1 MLYKEAIIIFA
12 QCLYKTQGNGKL
24 YIMKKAYNI
33 LSTLITIFATGLI
46 LNAQTSG
53 IRFEMAN
60 EIGVAKNG
68 ETITISGT
76 TEGVELFMNVVNISG
91 APIELKWER
100 VRISV
105 SSSSINDQLCDN
117 WQCYDPSF
125 AGDYWMLGGT
135 INLATGGQTVFQPK
149 MITPQ
154 GQGGNATFMYYVRND
169 QNERIDS
176 ITVVFTSTASIKNE
190 IGVSNAKVYPNPS
203 NGQINVKDAPAGSEI
218 EVTDM
223 VGKVVF
229 KTKLSGTN
237 QSFDLSKNP
246 DGVYFYTIRSADGQ
260 STITKRLVIR
270 K

>member
-1 MLYKEAIIIFA
+1 
-12 QCLYKTQGNGKL
+12 
-24 YIMKKAYNI
+24 MKKAYNI
-33 LSTLITIFATGLI
+33 LSALFTIFATALI

-53 IRFEMAN
+53 LRFEMAS
-60 EIGVAKNG
+60 EPGVAKNG

-76 TEGVELFMNVVNISG
+76 SEGVVLYMNVVNTSG
-91 APIELKWER
+91 TALDLKWER

-105 SSSSINDQLCDN
+105 SNASIADQLCDN

-125 AGDYWMLGGT
+125 AGDFWMLGGT
-135 INLATGGQTVFQPK
+135 INLPVGGQTVFEPK

-169 QNERIDS
+169 ENERIDS

-190 IGVSNAKVYPNPS
+190 IGVTNSKVYPNPS
-203 NGQINVKDAPAGSEI
+203 NGQITVKDAPAGSEI

-229 KTKLSGTN
+229 KAKLNGAT

-260 STITKRLVIR
+260 NTVTKRLVIR